1 MYVFPIRAQLC
12 TCFPIE
18 HSQSPA
24 FPAVQSD
31 RCSIG
36 HARRHTHL
44 SPFDSLLFTVCVASV
59 GWHGSGLGEGEG
71 GGCAGGEAG
80 VGCLAGGPGRTQALF
95 DASTGSEMAAEGGK
109 CCERRRGMKEKRLPV
124 DPPNLQRGGW
134 KGALM

>member
-24 FPAVQSD
+24 FPVVQSD

-36 HARRHTHL
+36 HARRHAHL

-59 GWHGSGLGEGEG
+59 GWRGWGLAGGG
-71 GGCAGGEAG
+71 MRVYGGCAGRGAG
-80 VGCLAGGPGRTQALF
+80 VGCIAGGPGM
-95 DASTGSEMAAEGGK
+95 G
-109 CCERRRGMKEKRLPV
+109 P
-124 DPPNLQRGGW
+124 
-134 KGALM
+134 GAL